1 MEIMESYDFWTL
13 QDLMHFCE
21 ERKDDDRAVYYWG
34 WLDNFDGELY
44 TIEDLAND
52 ASEDWFI
59 NPDGTKYETPSTVY
73 VFG

>member
-13 QDLMHFCE
+13 QDLLHFCE

-59 NPDGTKYETPSTVY
+59 NQCGMDDESPCTVY